1 MLRNTA
7 LRGDHMKGQGATIE
21 HEARRMIARWGDH
34 GEIDLLEFFA
44 ELTIYTST
52 SCLIDFKFRNQLDS
66 RFAHL
71 YHELERGTDP
81 LCYVDPY
88 LPIESFRRRDEAR
101 VHPVELVS
109 GLMAGRL
116 ADPPASKD
124 DRDVLDGALPQAGKA
139 MS

>member
-1 MLRNTA
+1 M
-7 LRGDHMKGQGATIE
+7 GEVVDATPAGSRSPTPIVRLST
-21 HEARRMIARWGDH
+21 RR
-34 GEIDLLEFFA
+34 
-44 ELTIYTST
+44 
-52 SCLIDFKFRNQLDS
+52 CLIGTKFRNQLDA

-71 YHELERGTDP
+71 YHELKRGTDP

-101 VHPVELVS
+101 VHLVELVS
-109 GLMAGRL
+109 GPMAGRL

-124 DRDVLDGALPQAGKA
+124 DRDMLDGALPQAGKA